1 MHHGDRMLWGLCVRG
16 RAANVANELRR
27 ARRALQVRQ
36 RSTIYSGA
44 DAGGDGA
51 DVGGGATA
59 AASDGQQAKR
69 IAELEAQLAADRVT
83 GNTCISLRAYVQAG
97 AARGREGEK
106 RGPRGGGGN

>member
-16 RAANVANELRR
+16 RAANVADELRC

-51 DVGGGATA
+51 NTFSGA
-59 AASDGQQAKR
+59 
-69 IAELEAQLAADRVT
+69 
-83 GNTCISLRAYVQAG
+83 
-97 AARGREGEK
+97 
-106 RGPRGGGGN
+106 